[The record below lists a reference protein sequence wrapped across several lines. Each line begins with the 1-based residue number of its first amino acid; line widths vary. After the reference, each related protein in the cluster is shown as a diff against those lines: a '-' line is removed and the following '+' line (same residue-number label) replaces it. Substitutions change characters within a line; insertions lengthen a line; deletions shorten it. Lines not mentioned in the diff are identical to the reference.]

1 MKRRFL
7 KIILPALAVTYFSSA
22 YAQLN
27 EKPSTEEIKNW
38 YNGEAGMNTEAAYK
52 KMKKKESSEVVVAV
66 IDSGIDIDHEDLQ
79 GQIWVNADE
88 IPGNGIDDDNNG
100 YIDDI
105 HGWNFLGNA
114 DGTNQN
120 ETRLELTRLY
130 AQLNPRFA
138 SVTEAEVSAAEMDDY
153 KLYLEVKAE
162 YEATKQR
169 YEAIVA
175 RYNTLANEVIPAA
188 MAAAEEALG
197 ADYTLEQLQ
206 NWEPTTED
214 GNQHKSIALEV
225 KQGNLSAEMLMGAVE
240 SLQGRLHANYNAY
253 YDDRSIIGDN
263 PYDIL
268 DVNYGNNDVEGPDA
282 LHGTHVGGIIGAV
295 RGNGKGG
302 DGVAENV
309 KLMSLR
315 AVPNGDEHDKDI
327 ALAIR
332 YAVDNGA
339 QIINGSFGKNYSPNG
354 KWVYDAIK
362 YAESKGVLFVHAA
375 GNDHKDVDVEPN
387 YPTSYYPFQTEE
399 FSLYL
404 TIGASSRYLA
414 TEVVDSITVPSQLA
428 ASFSNY
434 GQTRVDVF
442 APGLEIYN
450 TVQGD
455 TTYLAIQGTS
465 MASPMVAGAAAFLK
479 SYFPELNMLQIKN
492 ILLETAKT
500 YENLEVVKPGASMR
514 DLNNIETI
522 AFSKLSVT
530 GGTIDLLAATEA
542 AQKLSKEL
550 AKKNKKK

>member
-7 KIILPALAVTYFSSA
+7 RIILPAFAVTYFSAA

-27 EKPSTEEIKNW
+27 EKPSTEVIKNW

-52 KMKKKESSEVVVAV
+52 KVKKKESSEVVVAV

-79 GQIWVNADE
+79 GQIWVNTDE

-120 ETRLELTRLY
+120 DTRLELTRLY

-138 SVTEAEVSAAEMDDY
+138 SVVEADVAPADMEDY

-162 YEATKQR
+162 YEATRNR
-169 YEAIVA
+169 YESIVA
-175 RYNTLANEVIPAA
+175 RYKMLAEETIPASL
-188 MAAAEEALG
+188 AAAEKALG
-197 ADYTLEQLQ
+197 ADYTLEQL
-206 NWEPTTED
+206 NAWEPTDKE
-214 GNQHKSIALEV
+214 GQKHKSIALEV
-225 KQGNLSAEMLMGAVE
+225 KQGNLSAEMLMGYVE
-240 SLQGRLHANYNAY
+240 SLQGRLDCNYNAY
-253 YDDRSIIGDN
+253 CDDRSIIGDN

-354 KWVYDAIK
+354 RWVYDAIK

-375 GNDHKDVDVEPN
+375 GNDNKNVDVEPN
-387 YPTSYYPFQTEE
+387 YPTSHYPFQTED
-399 FSLYL
+399 FTHYL
-404 TIGASSRYLA
+404 TIGASTRYLS
-414 TEVVDSITVPSQLA
+414 TKEKDSITVPSQLA

-434 GQTRVDVF
+434 GQTNVDVF

-479 SYFPELNMLQIKN
+479 SYFPELTMLQIKN

-500 YENLEVVKPGASMR
+500 YEDLEVIKPGASTR

-530 GGTIDLLAATEA
+530 GGTIDLLEATKAAK
-542 AQKLSKEL
+542 KLVKEL
-550 AKKNKKK
+550 EKEKK

>member
-1 MKRRFL
+1 MKKRFL
-7 KIILPALAVTYFSSA
+7 KIILPAMAVTYFSSA

-27 EKPSTEEIKNW
+27 EKASNEEIINW

-52 KMKKKESSEVVVAV
+52 KVKKKESTEVIVAV
-66 IDSGIDIDHEDLQ
+66 IDSGIDIDHEDLK
-79 GQIWVNADE
+79 GQIWVNKDE

-138 SVTEAEVSAAEMDDY
+138 SVNEADVSAADMDDY

-162 YEATKQR
+162 YEATQQR
-169 YEAIVA
+169 YKGIVA
-175 RYNTLANEVIPAA
+175 KYSMMADVMIPQALKA
-188 MAAAEEALG
+188 MEKELG
-197 ADYTLEQLQ
+197 AGYTLEQLQ
-206 NWEPTTED
+206 AWEPTDME
-214 GNQHKSIALEV
+214 GQKNKKFALGV
-225 KQGNLSAEMLMGAVE
+225 KEGSLTPEMLHGAIE
-240 SLQGRLHANYNAY
+240 SLQGRLDCNYNAY
-253 YDDRSIIGDN
+253 CDDRSIIGDN
-263 PYDIL
+263 PYDIT

-295 RGNGKGG
+295 RGNGLGG
-302 DGVAENV
+302 DGVAANV

-354 KWVYDAIK
+354 KWVYEAIK

-375 GNDHKDVDVEPN
+375 GNDNKDVDVEPN

-399 FSLYL
+399 FTLYL
-404 TIGASSRYLA
+404 TIGASTRYLA
-414 TEVVDSITVPSQLA
+414 TKEKDSVMIPSQLA

-479 SYFPELNMLQIKN
+479 SYFPELSMLQIKN

-500 YENLEVVKPGASMR
+500 YEDLAVIKPGADTR
-514 DLNNIETI
+514 DLENIETVPF
-522 AFSKLSVT
+522 AQLSVT
-530 GGTIDLLAATEA
+530 GGTIDLLEATKA
-542 AQKLSKEL
+542 AQKLVKSMK
-550 AKKNKKK
+550 

>member
-1 MKRRFL
+1 M
-7 KIILPALAVTYFSSA
+7 AVTYFSSA

-27 EKPSTEEIKNW
+27 EKASNEEIINW

-52 KMKKKESSEVVVAV
+52 KVKKKESTEVIVAV
-66 IDSGIDIDHEDLQ
+66 IDSGIDIDHEDLK
-79 GQIWVNADE
+79 GQIWVNKDE

-138 SVTEAEVSAAEMDDY
+138 SVNEADVSAADMDDY

-162 YEATKQR
+162 YEATQQR
-169 YEAIVA
+169 YKGIVA
-175 RYNTLANEVIPAA
+175 KYSMMADVMIPQALKA
-188 MAAAEEALG
+188 VEKELG
-197 ADYTLEQLQ
+197 AGYTLEQLQ
-206 NWEPTTED
+206 AWEPTDME
-214 GNQHKSIALEV
+214 GQKNKKFALGV
-225 KQGNLSAEMLMGAVE
+225 KEGSLTPEMLHGAIE
-240 SLQGRLHANYNAY
+240 SIQGRLDCNYNAY
-253 YDDRSIIGDN
+253 CDDRSIIGDN
-263 PYDIL
+263 PYDIT

-295 RGNGKGG
+295 RGNGLGG
-302 DGVAENV
+302 DGVAANV

-375 GNDHKDVDVEPN
+375 GNDNKDVDVEPN

-399 FSLYL
+399 FTLYL
-404 TIGASSRYLA
+404 TIGASTRYLA
-414 TEVVDSITVPSQLA
+414 TKEKDSVMIPSQLA

-479 SYFPELNMLQIKN
+479 SYFPELSMLQIKN

-500 YENLEVVKPGASMR
+500 YEDLAVIKPGADTR
-514 DLNNIETI
+514 DLENIETVPF
-522 AFSKLSVT
+522 AQLSVT
-530 GGTIDLLAATEA
+530 GGTIDLLEATKA
-542 AQKLSKEL
+542 AQKLVKSMK
-550 AKKNKKK
+550 